1 MSAMD
6 ESRQPRVPLSVE
18 LLPQLGRW
26 LVGESPRWDSDRQRL
41 SWVDIEAGLVLA
53 AAWSAGGFGPAEP
66 ILSLAAPVG
75 FAVPAAGGGF
85 VTGEAA
91 SIVQRDPDG
100 VARRT
105 WRVAR
110 AGERINDGAVD
121 PGGRL
126 VVGTLA
132 TSATAGRRNLIRLE
146 NDGTLTVLD
155 DDLSLANGIAWSPD
169 GATVYWADSLDGV
182 VWAADYADAPLRRR
196 RHATVEGGLADGLA
210 TDQEGGLWCAVW
222 GAGEIRRL
230 DAASAR
236 PDVLGVGIPSVTAL
250 AFAGPTCD
258 QLIVTSSA
266 LTTEEHAEHPRR
278 GMLVSVG
285 VAVPG
290 VPTPAWSMPGPMA
303 V

>member
-1 MSAMD
+1 MSAMA
-6 ESRQPRVPLSVE
+6 ESRQPPVPVSVE
-18 LLPQLGRW
+18 SLPQLGRW
-26 LVGESPRWDSDRQRL
+26 LVGESPRWDSDRERL
-41 SWVDIEAGLVLA
+41 SWVDIEAGVVLA
-53 AAWSAGGFGPAEP
+53 APWSAGGFGAVER
-66 ILSLAAPVG
+66 ILTLAAPVG
-75 FAVPAAGGGF
+75 FAVPAADGGF
-85 VTGEAA
+85 ATGEGP
-91 SIVQRDPDG
+91 SIVQRDSDG

-105 WRVAR
+105 WGVAR

-132 TSATAGRRNLIRLE
+132 TSATAGRQSLVRLE
-146 NDGTLTVLD
+146 HDGTLSVLD

-210 TDQEGGLWCAVW
+210 TDQEGGVWCAVW

-230 DAASAR
+230 GGASAR
-236 PDVLGVGIPSVTAL
+236 PDVLEIGVPSVTAL

-266 LTTEEHAEHPRR
+266 LTTPEHAGHPRR

-290 VPTPAWSMPGPMA
+290 VPTPTWSTPDPVA